1 MNVLFTLVLAMDG
14 LIDVLEI
21 GEQGVTTCH
30 ALVIVNCDNE
40 DEDGFMCALIRGE
53 ESE

>member
-1 MNVLFTLVLAMDG
+1 MLYVFTLVLAMDG

-30 ALVIVNCDNE
+30 ALVIVIMKTRMDLCV
-40 DEDGFMCALIRGE
+40 LWLE
-53 ESE
+53 ERKVSE